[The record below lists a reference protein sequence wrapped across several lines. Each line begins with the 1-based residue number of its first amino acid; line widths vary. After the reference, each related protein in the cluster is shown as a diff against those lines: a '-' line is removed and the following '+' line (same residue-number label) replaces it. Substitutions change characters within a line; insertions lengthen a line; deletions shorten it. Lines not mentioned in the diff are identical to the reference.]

1 MCKNRIFSPSI
12 ITLLAVF
19 FCLVAVRVEK
29 AAQQEPQSDK
39 SANKASNPKTSGPQS
54 SGSQT
59 SDSQSSA
66 PQSSA
71 PQSSGGGAPAKW
83 QIILPK
89 KPQSAGPQSPG
100 AGAQEQKQEQKQE
113 SKPTPAPQAP
123 GKQSPIQQLR
133 SQLSDKEDQDRVRIG
148 TELVSLPVTVT
159 DAYNRLVTGLDKR
172 HFEVYEDKVKQE
184 ISFFSDD
191 DSPVNMGIIFD
202 VSGSMK
208 GKLERARD
216 ALRAF
221 IQTSHSDDD
230 FFLVGFNQRANLLA
244 EFTDGETLINKLTL
258 VDPKG
263 QTALYDAAYLG
274 IEKVK
279 QGRHNRHA
287 MLLISDGQD
296 NSSRYT
302 YSELRKLL
310 KEAGVQIYCIG
321 IVELGGGSGGTLDLQ
336 GQSILE
342 EIAQV
347 TGGKAFFPRSAA
359 ELEDA
364 TTRIALELRH
374 QYSIGYNPTNVKRDG
389 QWHKIKVSVKGPKG
403 LSNLKVQHKE
413 GYYAVAG
420 KSER

>member
-12 ITLLAVF
+12 VILLAVS
-19 FCLVAVRVEK
+19 FCFTAVGVEQ
-29 AAQQEPQSDK
+29 AAQQEPQPGK
-39 SANKASNPKTSGPQS
+39 SSNNNKTSNNTQ
-54 SGSQT
+54 
-59 SDSQSSA
+59 
-66 PQSSA
+66 
-71 PQSSGGGAPAKW
+71 GA
-83 QIILPK
+83 
-89 KPQSAGPQSPG
+89 QSPG
-100 AGAQEQKQEQKQE
+100 SGSPEKKQE
-113 SKPTPAPQAP
+113 SKPTPTPADP
-123 GKQSPIQQLR
+123 GKQTPLGQIR
-133 SQLSDKEDQDRVRIG
+133 SQLGDPATPQGAQQDDRIKIP

-159 DAYNRLVTGLDKR
+159 DAYNRLVTGLDR
-172 HFEVYEDKVKQE
+172 QHFEIFEDKVKQD

-191 DSPVNMGIIFD
+191 DAPVSLGIIFD

-208 GKLERARD
+208 GKLDRARD
-216 ALRAF
+216 ALKAF
-221 IQTSHSDDD
+221 ILTSHSDDD
-230 FFLVGFNQRANLLA
+230 FFLVGFNQRANLVA
-244 EFTDGETLINKLTL
+244 EFTDGDTLANKLTL
-258 VDPKG
+258 VEPKG

-302 YSELRKLL
+302 YGELRKLL

-321 IVELGGGSGGTLDLQ
+321 IVEMGGGAGGTLDMQ
-336 GQSILE
+336 GQAILE

-413 GYYAVAG
+413 GYYAVTNKA
-420 KSER
+420 ER

>member
-12 ITLLAVF
+12 ITLIAVI
-19 FCLVAVRVEK
+19 FCLIAVRVEQ
-29 AAQQEPQSDK
+29 AAQQDSQPDK
-39 SANKASNPKTSGPQS
+39 SVNKAQNPQS
-54 SGSQT
+54 SSAQS
-59 SDSQSSA
+59 SDSKSSDGVEPA
-66 PQSSA
+66 RWTIMLPRKPQSST
-71 PQSSGGGAPAKW
+71 
-83 QIILPK
+83 
-89 KPQSAGPQSPG
+89 PQSPSQPVG
-100 AGAQEQKQEQKQE
+100 DVTQERKPEEKQEAK
-113 SKPTPAPQAP
+113 PAP
-123 GKQSPIQQLR
+123 GSQSPQSPMPPLR
-133 SQLSDKEDQDRVRIG
+133 PPAPNQGDQGPIRDFTDV
-148 TELVSLPVTVT
+148 VSLPVTVT
-159 DAYNRLVTGLDKR
+159 DAYNRLVTGLDR
-172 HFEVYEDKVKQE
+172 QHFEVFEDKVKQE

-191 DSPVNMGIIFD
+191 DAPVNLGIVFD

-208 GKLERARD
+208 GKLDRARD
-216 ALRAF
+216 ALKAF
-221 IQTSHSDDD
+221 IQTSHGEDD

-244 EFTDGETLINKLTL
+244 EFTDGDSLTNKLTL

-279 QGRHNRHA
+279 QGRHIRNA

-302 YSELRKLL
+302 YGELRKLL

-321 IVELGGGSGGTLDLQ
+321 IVEMGGASGGTLDMQ
-336 GQSILE
+336 GQAILE
-342 EIAQV
+342 EIAQT

-389 QWHKIKVSVKGPKG
+389 QWHKIRVNVKGPKG

-413 GYYAVAG
+413 GYYAVAN
-420 KSER
+420 KSGR